1 MDDLSI
7 WNSQP
12 PNQEYASGEEDPKRI
27 SSDLTSSSNGT
38 RMTHAMIKVNFS
50 NYQVEATQRQLT
62 DNSGETEHVDR
73 MILCRVCWGFKAH
86 TVLSLLDQSP
96 GISVHLR
103 KAFRICQK
111 RGQSSSLGGL
121 GCKYNRIFEE
131 RNISEISFHT
141 CWRWNLPKNR
151 VNMQVKKLRFHDVL

>member
-1 MDDLSI
+1 MTFPFEI
-7 WNSQP
+7 RNP
-12 PNQEYASGEEDPKRI
+12 PIKNMLQEKKIPRESHPTWRPAAMAPAW
-27 SSDLTSSSNGT
+27 
-38 RMTHAMIKVNFS
+38 HAMIKVNFS